1 MQVASVRTFSSR
13 RRPDEPVEIV
23 PAGEADFV
31 ACERLMRRVYD
42 FTEAQALPA
51 WQMFAATL
59 AGGVTIVA
67 RTDRRVV
74 GCVHGFPSFA
84 RREPTLYTVALV
96 VEDSLRGRGLGRG
109 LMEAHRE
116 RARELGY
123 ASLQWTVDSVAISL
137 LHLYLNRLGAHIDA
151 CHAGMYDVVRPEP
164 RLLVPRDEFGIVWPV
179 DARASDHPPADIAVV
194 TETRELRPGVR
205 AFDGV
210 DEERLS
216 DPCAIELPWSETAL
230 LDGDRRSAYEWR
242 LGVRQASGLLIDRGL
257 RGREVELDRERR
269 RAFVVFSS
277 MAS

>member
-1 MQVASVRTFSSR
+1 MQVASVRALSST
-13 RRPDEPVEIV
+13 RRPDGPVEIL
-23 PAGEADFV
+23 PAEEADFV
-31 ACERLMRRVYD
+31 ACERLMRRVYG

-67 RTDRRVV
+67 RMDRRVV
-74 GCVHGFPSFA
+74 GCVHGFPSFT

-96 VEDSLRGRGLGRG
+96 VDESLRARGLGRG
-109 LMEAHRE
+109 LMETHRE

-123 ASLQWTVDSVAISL
+123 ASLQWTVDSVAVSL
-137 LHLYLNRLGAHIDA
+137 LHLYLNRLGAQIDA
-151 CHAGMYDVVRPEP
+151 CRAGMYDVVRPEP
-164 RLLVPRDEFGIVWPV
+164 RRSVPRDEFGIVWPI
-179 DARASDHPPADIAVV
+179 DARASDHPPADVAVV
-194 TETRELRPGVR
+194 TETRGLPHGVR

-210 DEERLS
+210 DEDRLT

-242 LGVRQASGLLIDRGL
+242 LGVRQASRLLIDRGL
-257 RGREVELDRERR
+257 RGCAVELDRARR